1 MQRDLPEFGSGS
13 FLREAHESDFFDMSV
28 IEQARLVGW
37 ANGCPVVNE
46 LVDPENE
53 DPGRGPEN
61 MLPRYAQVNFW
72 FGYIQRAVEE
82 SNPGLHDQLMAPV
95 QRLDAETV
103 GDHEIESVP
112 ITYLTEMAPMVTL
125 VGYALPRLF
134 TKQLGEAGQSK
145 EDAVDRL
152 ELGLIVLDNA
162 IPKAST
168 PEQLLA
174 LVAEGL
180 SQADVPSF
188 VVLSSVLSTGWLKEH
203 NAVSLLNK
211 VKAALQEDAPTLWD
225 HYSHLSEEEKLQFNI
240 A

>member
-1 MQRDLPEFGSGS
+1 MEKVLPEFGTGS
-13 FLREAHESDFFDMSV
+13 FLREAHDSDFLDMTV
-28 IEQARLVGW
+28 IEQAKLVGW

-46 LVDPENE
+46 LTDPENTS
-53 DPGRGPEN
+53 PGRGPEN

-72 FGYIQRAVEE
+72 FGQIRRAVGEV
-82 SNPGLHDQLMAPV
+82 NPELHNQLMAPV
-95 QRLDAETV
+95 QRLDAEPA

-112 ITYLTEMAPMVTL
+112 ITYLTEMSPMGTL

-134 TKQLGEAGQSK
+134 VKQLGEKDQSA
-145 EDAVDRL
+145 EEAQDRL

-180 SQADVPSF
+180 SQADVPPF

-203 NAVSLLNK
+203 NAVSLLDK
-211 VKAALQEDAPTLWD
+211 FKAALQENAPTLWD
-225 HYSHLSEEEKLQFNI
+225 HYSHLSEDEKSKFNI